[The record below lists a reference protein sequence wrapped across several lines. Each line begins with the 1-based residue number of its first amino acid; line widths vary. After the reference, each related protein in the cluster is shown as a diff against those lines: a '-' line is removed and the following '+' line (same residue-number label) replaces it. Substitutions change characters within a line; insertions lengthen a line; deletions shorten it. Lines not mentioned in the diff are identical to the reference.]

1 MATVKLDIDIGDKDA
16 KKAVKDFVNEAEAGF
31 KRVEGNIA
39 KMSSGFSSFVGN
51 FSAGVILNALETL
64 GSSIKGVADAII
76 SDGISSAIQYQ
87 DALNQLAVSF
97 NQTGIGT
104 EAAVRGFEEFANKLE
119 ETSKFT
125 DDQILSNAAL
135 IQSLSGL
142 TEQGLERATQASVDL
157 ASALGKDLATTSELV
172 AKAANGNVTAFGK
185 LGIEI
190 RKGATD
196 TETFANTLK
205 VLEARFGGAG
215 LAALQTFSG
224 ATTQAK
230 NAFDDFTKEIGNLF
244 IKSPALIALIGGI
257 GKELGR
263 FTELIKVTGGQK
275 DPFKELIIGAIDV
288 AKVIN
293 SLTEPFVNL
302 FRTGDFVVKGLINL
316 FVQLGQAVTE
326 FGLPIDRI
334 LNKIGVE
341 SDETLAKAEELGKF
355 FQEKGPAAADAF
367 AESFGNLGQKITI
380 DEEITKSLNNVEA
393 QVVKTSGVISDSL
406 GGLSGKAGTAAR
418 AIDEA
423 FLNKQIDI
431 AIKFGSPEEL
441 QLKIDEQNAIIDAA
455 QASRLLTEEE
465 ARAAKLAT
473 EAEFENK
480 LLEARTNA
488 ALLQNEFDANNQT
501 AKLLF
506 QKQIVDQQLALVEA
520 GSAKEAAIKNKAAQL
535 DKLLLQQ
542 RLQQSQTFFG
552 DISSL
557 MQTKNKELFEIG
569 KAAALANAIVGGF
582 LAVQN
587 ALQVPPFP
595 VGLALAAAAA
605 IKAAVQV
612 SGIQSTSLATGI
624 TEVPKGF
631 PNDTFPANLTS
642 GERVLSV
649 AQNEDLGQFLKSA
662 DKGGGGGSSEKLEG
676 LMQAIVDR
684 LDRLENT
691 TIVNI
696 GNKEIVREVREGL
709 RAGQVLV

>member
-1 MATVKLDIDIGDKDA
+1 MAVKLDIELGDKDA
-16 KKAVKDFVNEAEAGF
+16 KRAVTSFVNEAEAAF
-31 KRVEGNIA
+31 KRVEGSIN

-51 FSAGVILNALETL
+51 FSADVAIGALKSL
-64 GSSIKGVADAII
+64 GSAVQGVAEAIVV
-76 SDGISSAIQYQ
+76 DGINSAIQYQ

-104 EAAVRGFEEFANKLE
+104 EAAVRGFEDFANQLE
-119 ETSKFT
+119 ESSKFT

-135 IQSLSGL
+135 IQSLGGL
-142 TEQGLERATQASVDL
+142 SEQGLERATQAAVDL

-190 RKGATD
+190 RKGAND

-205 VLEARFGGAG
+205 VLESRFGGAG

-230 NAFDDFTKEIGNLF
+230 NAFDDFIKEIGNLF
-244 IKSPALIALIGGI
+244 VKSPALIGLIGAI

-263 FTELIKVTGGQK
+263 FTDLIKVTGGQK
-275 DPFKELIIGAIDV
+275 DPFKELILGAIDV
-288 AKVIN
+288 AKVLN
-293 SLTEPFVNL
+293 TLTEPFVNL
-302 FRTGDFVVKGLINL
+302 FRTGDFVIKGLVNL

-326 FGLPIDRI
+326 FGLPLDRI
-334 LNKIGVE
+334 LNKIGLE
-341 SDETLAKAEELGKF
+341 SDETLAKAEALGKF
-355 FQEKGPAAADAF
+355 FQDKGPAAADAF

-380 DEEITKSLNNVEA
+380 DEEIGKSFSRVEE
-393 QVVKTSGVISDSL
+393 QVAKTSGVITDSL
-406 GGLSGKAGTAAR
+406 GGLSGKAGSAAR

-441 QLKIDEQNAIIDAA
+441 QAKLDEQFAIIDAA
-455 QASRLLTEEE
+455 QANRILTEEE
-465 ARAAKLAT
+465 ARNAKLAT

-488 ALLQNEFDANNQT
+488 AILQNDFDANNQT

-506 QKQIVDQQLALVEA
+506 QRQIVEQQLALVQQ
-520 GSAKEAAIKNKAAQL
+520 GSEKEAAIKNKAAQL

-595 VGLALAAAAA
+595 VGVALAAAAA
-605 IKAAVQV
+605 IKAAVQI

-624 TEVPKGF
+624 TEVPTGF

-649 AQNEDLGQFLKSA
+649 AQNQDLNQFLKKNDEGVS
-662 DKGGGGGSSEKLEG
+662 GGSNSKMEE
-676 LMQAIVDR
+676 LMQGIISR
-684 LDRLENT
+684 LDKLENT

-709 RAGQVLV
+709 RAGQVLA